1 MPSCGDSPSTH
12 GTLLVIDE
20 THTQVCGPG
29 GLTGRWGLQP
39 DLVTLGKSVA
49 GGTPFG
55 AYGMTAALAAVFERP
70 DPADTHAEIATGGT
84 FFANAL
90 SMAAARAALGEVLTG
105 EVYERTARLGTKLAD
120 GIEAAAQ
127 QAGLPWRAH
136 RLFPRSGY
144 AHGGEL
150 PQNAEEARR
159 GFRRDVTDL
168 QRVYFANRG
177 VWEAI
182 YSAGPCVG
190 IAHTEDDVNRYL
202 GVLADFVDEL
212 VA

>member
-1 MPSCGDSPSTH
+1 M
-12 GTLLVIDE
+12 
-20 THTQVCGPG
+20 
-29 GLTGRWGLQP
+29 
-39 DLVTLGKSVA
+39 VTLGKSAA
-49 GGTPFG
+49 GGMPFG
-55 AYGMTAALAAVFERP
+55 TYGMTDTLAAVFERP
-70 DPADTHAEIATGGT
+70 DPADAHAEIATGGT
-84 FFANAL
+84 LFANAL
-90 SMAAARAALGEVLTG
+90 SMAAARAALGQVLTPD
-105 EVYERTARLGTKLAD
+105 VYERTATLGTRLAD
-120 GIEAAAQ
+120 GIETVARE
-127 QAGLPWRAH
+127 AGLPWCAH

-144 AHGGEL
+144 AHDGAL

-190 IAHTEDDVNRYL
+190 VAHTEDDVDRYL
-202 GVLADFVDEL
+202 AVLTELVDEL